1 MLSEKEK
8 VAYREMLEKEFEKQ
22 MSELLFNTPV
32 YLASTS
38 KVRVD
43 AVKKF
48 GFKEENIRTVSVPDG
63 VELFALEDYLEYFTP
78 SMADRHGTVTV
89 EAVAHAKADFL
100 KEAGVPEDALWLA
113 FDTMPIIYQNKDYR
127 VGNDKLI
134 SGMDWK
140 GKSDMKPKNIEEA
153 KKLAKNNFLTII
165 KNHLFFLK
173 NLELSGYKTKKSEVF
188 DRMDFASAIHIKTA
202 CAIKFPHEQEIS
214 VQADRIILRPQVL
227 YDLAKLIADNVT
239 VDIPIEKMSNI
250 QIEGGKTLGEIVDD
264 LVDHILK
271 VMQEKNVD
279 PTKIAG
285 GIAYQLSEIRD
296 LLESKEMPNIISDY
310 KEADQSIYTGF
321 PNKLF
326 ESVIVGKVERMARY
340 KVEDFF
346 SSKK

>member
-1 MLSEKEK
+1 MLSEQER

-227 YDLAKLIADNVT
+227 YDLAKVIDVNFDENISLEELYEIEIAEGQTIGNV
-239 VDIPIEKMSNI
+239 VRELVEQIFEVMKEK
-250 QIEGGKTLGEIVDD
+250 G
-264 LVDHILK
+264 
-271 VMQEKNVD
+271 VD

-285 GIAYQLSEIRD
+285 GIVYQLPEVRA
-296 LLESKEMPNIISDY
+296 LLEAKERPNIISDY
-310 KEADQSIYTGF
+310 EEADQSIYTGF

-326 ESVIVGKVERMARY
+326 ESVIVRKIERMARY
-340 KVEDFF
+340 KVEDSFF
-346 SSKK
+346 SKK